1 MSSPRI
7 ATLVLATSL
16 LLVVSSPAYAA
27 AGDVGYKD
35 GSTSGTSSAT
45 GTKRPESALWINDG
59 LWWANMW
66 DPVSDDFHI
75 FKLNPS
81 SPATWTDTKVPID
94 TRAGINADT
103 LWDGTHLYV
112 SSHRQASTATSGD
125 PAYLYR
131 FGYNAVSDSY
141 SLDTGYPTQ
150 INNLKTKTLVIAKD
164 STGTVWATWGQGSK
178 IWINHTVGGDRTWGT
193 PMLLPVSGNSVSA
206 EDISA
211 VVAFG
216 GDKIGVMWG
225 NQNSSSDGYYF
236 AVHQDGQPDTSWTTE
251 TAWKG
256 SGVADDHINLKA
268 DASGRV
274 YAAIKT
280 SFTSSSQPLTAL
292 LVRNASGTWSHYQ
305 VDTVA
310 DCPNRPTVVIDS
322 VNGVAHV
329 FETGPAAPAFDCS
342 NEGGDV
348 YEKTAPLTTFAFGS
362 GRGTVVMR
370 DNANHRMHNNTST
383 KQTVGPGTGLVAIAV
398 ERTSNFYWHSWNPL
412 GPVAP
417 PSAPV
422 AAFSGSPTSGEAPL
436 TVAFADQSTGTPSTW
451 SWSFGDG
458 GTSTAQNPSR
468 VYTAAGTYDVTLTVT
483 NSAGSDSETK
493 SGYVRVTTPGG
504 SGTLTFAPT
513 DDATIDASNPAVNA
527 GTSSRI
533 TADASPIND
542 FLIRFTV
549 SGTGSGTSCATIAAA
564 KLRLTVG
571 STSNDQSPKGG
582 DFRAAVDSNWSES
595 TVVWNT
601 APAAVAGPPLA
612 SLGAVALN
620 TPYLVDV
627 TPAITGNGTFT
638 IRASSTSTD
647 GVRYFSRNGNAANIA
662 PALQISCG

>member
-7 ATLVLATSL
+7 AALVLATSL

-112 SSHRQASTATSGD
+112 SSHRQADTATSGD
-125 PAYLYR
+125 PANFYR
-131 FGYNAVSDSY
+131 FSYNAVTDGY
-141 SLDTGYPTQ
+141 TLDTGYPTQ
-150 INNLKTKTLVIAKD
+150 INNFKTKTLVIAKD
-164 STGTVWATWGQGSK
+164 STNTVWATWGQGSK

-193 PMLLPVSGNSVSA
+193 PTPLPVSGNSVKA
-206 EDISA
+206 EDISS

-458 GTSTAQNPSR
+458 GTSTAQNPSH
-468 VYTAAGTYDVTLTVT
+468 VYTAPGTYNVTLTVT

-513 DDATIDASNPAVNA
+513 DDATIDALNPAVNA
-527 GTSSRI
+527 GTSSRL
-533 TADASPIND
+533 AVDASPVND
-542 FLIRFTV
+542 FLIKFTV
-549 SGTGSGTSCATIAAA
+549 SGTGTTTCPTIAAA
-564 KLRLTVG
+564 KLRVTVG
-571 STSNDQSPKGG
+571 SSSNDQSPKGG

-595 TVVWNT
+595 TVAWNT
-601 APAAVAGPPLA
+601 APAAVAGSPLA

-620 TPYLVDV
+620 TSYLVDV

-647 GVRYFSRNGNAANIA
+647 GARYFSRNGNAANIA
-662 PALQISCG
+662 PALQITCG